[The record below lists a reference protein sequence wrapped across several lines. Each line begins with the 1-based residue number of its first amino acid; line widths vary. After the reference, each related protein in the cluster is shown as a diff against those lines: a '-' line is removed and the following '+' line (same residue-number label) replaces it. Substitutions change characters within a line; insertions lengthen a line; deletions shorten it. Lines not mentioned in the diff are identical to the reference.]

1 MHITPFR
8 PLAIVCLAAAMLAG
22 CANDSATLYSRNQV
36 RQVQTVQLG
45 TVVSVNNVRIE
56 GENNPFYTLGG
67 AALGGLAGSTIGGGR
82 GQAAAAIVGA
92 LGGGAAANAG
102 QKSMGSQAAYD
113 ITVKLDNG
121 TMISIVQAA
130 DVTIAVGQRVRV
142 LTGAGADRVMPL

>member
-1 MHITPFR
+1 MHTTPFR
-8 PLAIVCLAAAMLAG
+8 LLAIAGLAAVTLAG
-22 CANDSATLYSRNQV
+22 CATDSATVYSRNQV

-56 GENNPFYTLGG
+56 GENNPLYTLGG
-67 AALGGLAGSTIGGGR
+67 AALGGLAGSTIGAGR
-82 GQAAAAIVGA
+82 GQAAATIVGA

-102 QKSMGSQAAYD
+102 QKSLGTQAAYD

-130 DVTIAVGQRVRV
+130 DVPIAVGQRVRV
-142 LTGAGADRVMPL
+142 LTGGGADRVMPL